1 MNFIHLPADW
11 QLLLQSEINEA
22 YFKDLLRL
30 YENAYTSHKVYPP
43 KELVFNALKLCPL
56 NHVKVVLIGQ
66 DPYHGENQANGLS
79 FSVNTGVKKPPSL
92 QNIFKEMK
100 TDLSHFEIPDS
111 GNLENWAKEGVLL
124 LNAVLSVEEAKPG
137 SHKGFGW
144 ERFTNALIKN
154 LSDSKEHL
162 VFLLWGNYA
171 MAKKELINEEKHLIL
186 CAAHPSPLARGAFF
200 GNKHFSKTNA
210 YLKEKGIKEINW
222 NLT

>member
-11 QLLLQSEINEA
+11 QLLLHSEIDQV
-22 YFKDLLRL
+22 YFKELLRL
-30 YENAYTSHKVYPP
+30 YENAYKSHKVYPP

-56 NHVKVVLIGQ
+56 KQVKVIIIGQ

-92 QNIFKEMK
+92 QNVFKEMK
-100 TDLSHFEIPDS
+100 TDLLNFEIPDS
-111 GNLENWAKEGVLL
+111 GNLENWSKEGVLL
-124 LNAVLSVEEAKPG
+124 LNAMLSVEEAKPG
-137 SHKGFGW
+137 SHKSFGW

-162 VFLLWGNYA
+162 VFLLWGKYA
-171 MAKKELINEEKHLIL
+171 IAKKELINEEKHLIL

-210 YLKEKGIKEINW
+210 YLKENGIKDINW